1 VEAEGWRFVAFVP
14 LVPLFPFNL
23 LNYALG
29 LTQIP
34 LTQYVLASLVCMAP
48 GTLAYAWL
56 GYAGR
61 EALADNRSAINY
73 ALIALALLAAVALL
87 PRLIRRLRGDREL
100 KWIEAELLAN
110 WLNDG
115 ANVVLIDVRGPDEF
129 TGPLGHL
136 PHALNLPVGTLPDR
150 LTEIKMFEEQPIV
163 VVCRTHKR
171 SAKAASILQEAG
183 FQGVRVLRGGMERW
197 DGRQAD

>member
-1 VEAEGWRFVAFVP
+1 MYIQPVVRGPFRRAGDRRHCTLCCRRLGEVEGWWTSQRLVAGVEAEGWRFVAFVR

-34 LTQYVLASLVCMAP
+34 LTQYILASLVCMAP

-87 PRLIRRLRGDREL
+87 PRLVRRLRGDHEL
-100 KWIEAELLAN
+100 S
-110 WLNDG
+110 G
-115 ANVVLIDVRGPDEF
+115 SR
-129 TGPLGHL
+129 
-136 PHALNLPVGTLPDR
+136 
-150 LTEIKMFEEQPIV
+150 
-163 VVCRTHKR
+163 
-171 SAKAASILQEAG
+171 
-183 FQGVRVLRGGMERW
+183 
-197 DGRQAD
+197 